1 MGLFGGSRVYEIN
14 SNKQIGFIWVY
25 WVYLGQFGFNWVCW
39 VYGGQGHFHLV
50 YGVEVAGGGG
60 CGASSTVCKP
70 C

>member
-1 MGLFGGSRVYEIN
+1 MGLFG
-14 SNKQIGFIWVY
+14 FIWDN
-25 WVYLGQFGFNWVCW
+25 WVYLGQLGFNWVCW

-70 C
+70 